1 MSVGLCTTRAVAQV
15 DEARV
20 TDRPTLNFD
29 VACLCGDF
37 LASHSQGYTLSDG
50 TVKEP
55 LFNHKGG
62 ICSGWC
68 DQTCA
73 AYRPVQLT
81 RSNPAWQA
89 VLAKATE
96 VRMPEIF
103 TGDLFRDWEK
113 LCGDEPPE
121 FGFVWGVRTTGTETL
136 MLGAD
141 GALGWLRAIEH
152 NGSHRN
158 HRWYIWHGPVDQP
171 GETLESVE
179 FAEARAFLAS
189 RPAPGQRGV

>member
-1 MSVGLCTTRAVAQV
+1 M
-15 DEARV
+15 

-81 RSNPAWQA
+81 RTNPAWQA

-103 TGDLFRDWEK
+103 TGDLFRDWER
-113 LCGDEPPE
+113 LCGDKPPE
-121 FGFVWGVRTTGTETL
+121 FGFVWGVRTTGVR
-136 MLGAD
+136 AD
-141 GALGWLRAIEH
+141 SKMG
-152 NGSHRN
+152 
-158 HRWYIWHGPVDQP
+158 QMP
-171 GETLESVE
+171 G
-179 FAEARAFLAS
+179 
-189 RPAPGQRGV
+189 